1 VTTAER
7 TVVVAADR
15 TGDVERA
22 GATATIVDMEQ
33 DPVAALQFCLALRNE
48 QPHLSMQLQLSA
60 VDFERMLNTLAP
72 RDSPRRGPAGQAY
85 VQRALEVIALV
96 AHGLSDREI
105 GARLHLSRHTVHH
118 KIERLR
124 DDLGLKNRIELAA
137 WAGRHGLYVVAAES

>member
-1 VTTAER
+1 
-7 TVVVAADR
+7 
-15 TGDVERA
+15 
-22 GATATIVDMEQ
+22 MEH

-85 VQRALEVIALV
+85 MQRALEVIALV

-137 WAGRHGLYVVAAES
+137 WAGRHGLYVVAGES